1 MNLQL
6 WKQRK
11 KDLNLWKQKK
21 RELHLSYDKIA
32 ELTGLPKSTITN
44 LFLGYVTAP
53 RIDTVEAIERA
64 LGLDKPA
71 ETPPATDTEKF
82 EIVIKII
89 LRGADDG
96 R

>member
-11 KDLNLWKQKK
+11 KELKLTNQRIADIAKLPSTTVEQIMCGKVKK
-21 RELHLSYDKIA
+21 
-32 ELTGLPKSTITN
+32 
-44 LFLGYVTAP
+44 P

-71 ETPPATDTEKF
+71 ETPTVTPPAADKETF